1 MKKWMMVLLL
11 VLLASFLVACGGGE
25 TAVESERDS
34 EIDVSQTSE
43 SDASEFENLS
53 PISSEPSIDMEE
65 STEENDETNILVAYF
80 SYAENTDLPDD
91 VDASAT
97 ASVQVWNDET
107 TGNTGVVAAMIA
119 EATGADLFSIRTV
132 EQYPDTYDATL
143 DRGQEERNTGA
154 RPELAAHVENPERY
168 DVIFLG
174 YPNWWGDMPMALY
187 SFLEEEDLSGKTI
200 VPFVTSGGSGF
211 SDTIRTIESMEP
223 DATVQDG
230 LSIRSTSVTDAED
243 QVNEWLGELGYAG

>member
-43 SDASEFENLS
+43 PDASEFENLS

-119 EATGADLFSIRTV
+119 EATGRICFLFDGRAVSRTPMMQRLTV
-132 EQYPDTYDATL
+132 DRKNAIPAPD
-143 DRGQEERNTGA
+143 RNW
-154 RPELAAHVENPERY
+154 P
-168 DVIFLG
+168 
-174 YPNWWGDMPMALY
+174 PM
-187 SFLEEEDLSGKTI
+187 
-200 VPFVTSGGSGF
+200 
-211 SDTIRTIESMEP
+211 
-223 DATVQDG
+223 
-230 LSIRSTSVTDAED
+230 
-243 QVNEWLGELGYAG
+243 